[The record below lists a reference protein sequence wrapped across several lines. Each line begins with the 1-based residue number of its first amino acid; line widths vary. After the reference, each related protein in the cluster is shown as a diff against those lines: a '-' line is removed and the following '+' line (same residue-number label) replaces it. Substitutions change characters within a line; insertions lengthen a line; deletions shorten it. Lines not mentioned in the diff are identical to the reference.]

1 MWQIWEILVL
11 CLVPAL
17 GCLMYFGTHM
27 YTSDQIDDME
37 ERGEITWIQHT
48 ILYEKMQMGEYKLYP
63 KFIQK
68 LTNKE
73 EKEQ

>member
-1 MWQIWEILVL
+1 
-11 CLVPAL
+11 
-17 GCLMYFGTHM
+17 M

-73 EKEQ
+73 EKRTMSAVSRDWPQKGYRSYKKLILPHLW